1 MEKKKSV
8 FKRWWF
14 WVIVIIV
21 IIGIGAVGGGE
32 EETNTA
38 EQASTEQQKEAE
50 TQPKKTE
57 EKPEP
62 QPEETEPE
70 NKPTISKAEF
80 DAIKTGMTYEEVVKI
95 IGSEGEVRS
104 ETGEAG
110 SEFHTI
116 MYSWDGEGVGANAT
130 LMFQGGKLQS
140 KAQFG
145 LD

>member
-1 MEKKKSV
+1 MEKKKSIL
-8 FKRWWF
+8 KRWWF
-14 WVIVIIV
+14 WAIVIIV

-38 EQASTEQQKEAE
+38 EQASTEPQIN
-50 TQPKKTE
+50 E
-57 EKPEP
+57 EKPKPKEND
-62 QPEETEPE
+62 EKSEPE

-80 DAIKTGMTYEEVVKI
+80 DAIKTGMTYEEVVEI

-116 MYSWDGEGVGANAT
+116 MYSWDGEGIGANAS

-140 KAQFG
+140 KSQFG
-145 LD
+145 LE

>member
-1 MEKKKSV
+1 MEKKKSI

-14 WVIVIIV
+14 WVIVVLV
-21 IIGIGAVGGGE
+21 IAGIGAVGGGE

-57 EKPEP
+57 EKSEP
-62 QPEETEPE
+62 AEPE

-80 DAIKTGMTYEEVVKI
+80 DAIKNGMTYEEVVKI
-95 IGSEGEVRS
+95 IGSEGEVMS
-104 ETGEAG
+104 ETGEEG
-110 SEFHTI
+110 TDLHTI
-116 MYSWDGEGVGANAT
+116 IYSWDGEGEIGANANFT
-130 LMFQGGKLQS
+130 FQGGKLQN

-145 LD
+145 LK